1 MAKRD
6 NAEESTEIKEQ
17 KRRQL
22 ATVENYQLW
31 VNCGGIC
38 SFEGCDKRL
47 IASEGGNLT
56 NNGIKAHIIGH
67 AKTAPRREYME
78 KYDYTEETLEN
89 LSNLM
94 LMCTHHAKLIDDKH
108 TKDQYPPDLL
118 FEMKRKHED
127 WVRSWSEKKKKKSI
141 ALIHKRLGGPITNI
155 DHEGEAPY
163 ILLDAIENQDEFI
176 NFTKEGWE
184 EGKKINRE
192 LHKRFKEKISESEAN
207 VAEVF
212 PLSPIPLLIDIGFLL
227 TDTVPL
233 SVYQFEREEGV
244 WVSDH
249 PDRKKEVELTSSAD
263 INGED
268 KLAILVSVSG
278 KVKMKDVQESLGDKF
293 DSVSFEINDP
303 GLKRVLYKQDVS
315 YIQSQIKEEVEKLL
329 QEQDYRKIHLFYAGP
344 AGLAIELGRGINP
357 NIWVEVCVY
366 QYNVRATPHYQYALS
381 I

>member
-1 MAKRD
+1 MEKKD
-6 NAEESTEIKEQ
+6 KIKESSETTEL

-38 SFEGCDKRL
+38 SFEGCDIRL
-47 IASEGGNLT
+47 IASEKGNLT
-56 NNGIKAHIIGH
+56 NVGIKAHIIGH
-67 AKTAPRREYME
+67 AKTSPRREYME
-78 KYDYTEETLEN
+78 EYGYTEESLEN

-94 LMCTHHAKLIDDKH
+94 LMCHYHSKLIDDKH
-108 TKDQYPPDLL
+108 TKDQFPPDLL
-118 FEMKRKHED
+118 FKMKKEHED
-127 WVRSWSEKKKKKSI
+127 WVKSWTESKKKKSI

-155 DHEGEAPY
+155 DHQGEAPY

-176 NFTKEGWE
+176 NFSKEGWE

-192 LHKRFKEKISESEAN
+192 LYERFKEKIIESEAK

-212 PLSPIPLLIDIGFLL
+212 PLSPIPLLIDMGFLL

-233 SVYQFEREEGV
+233 SVYQFEREEGI
-244 WVSDH
+244 WISDH
-249 PDRKKEVELTSSAD
+249 PDRQKEVELSSSAD
-263 INGED
+263 IKEED
-268 KLAILVSVSG
+268 KLAILISVSG
-278 KVKMKDVQESLGDKF
+278 KVKMKDVQELLGDKF

-315 YIQSQIKEEVEKLL
+315 YLQSQIKEEVEKLL

-344 AGLAIELGRGINP
+344 AGLAIEIGRGINP
-357 NIWVEVCVY
+357 NMWVEVCVY
-366 QYNVRATPHYQYALS
+366 QYNIRATPRYQYALS

>member
-1 MAKRD
+1 LLAKSKKIQ
-6 NAEESTEIKEQ
+6 EEKEL

-22 ATVENYQLW
+22 AAVENYQLW
-31 VNCGGIC
+31 VKCGGIC
-38 SFEGCDKRL
+38 SFKGCDKRL
-47 IASEGGNLT
+47 IASEDGNLT
-56 NNGIKAHIIGH
+56 NVGIKAHIIGH
-67 AKTAPRREYME
+67 AKTSPRREYME
-78 KYDYTEETLEN
+78 EYGYTEETLEE

-94 LMCTHHAKLIDDKH
+94 LMCHHHSKLIDDKH
-108 TKDQYPPDLL
+108 TKDKFTPDVL
-118 FEMKRKHED
+118 FEMKKEHED
-127 WVRSWSEKKKKKSI
+127 WVESWSANKKKKSI

-155 DHEGEAPY
+155 DHQGEAPY
-163 ILLDAIENQDEFI
+163 ILLDAIENQEEFI
-176 NFTKEGWE
+176 SFTKEGWE
-184 EGKKINRE
+184 EGKEINRE
-192 LHKRFKEKISESEAN
+192 LHKRFKEKIFESEAN

-212 PLSPIPLLIDIGFLL
+212 PLSPIPLLIDMGFLL

-233 SVYQFEREEGV
+233 SIYQFEREEGV
-244 WVSDH
+244 WVSDR
-249 PDRKKEVELTSSAD
+249 PDRGKEVELSSSSD
-263 INGED
+263 ISGED
-268 KLAILVSVSG
+268 ELAVLVSVSG

-315 YIQSQIKEEVEKLL
+315 YIQSHIKEGVEKLL

-366 QYNVRATPHYQYALS
+366 QYSVRATPRYQYALS